1 MAGSAALD
9 TPPGARLQ
17 GTEVAQKL
25 GEKEGRAEGRC
36 PRGLRRGR
44 PGRSLQVEPCPSGRR
59 LALPGLMLGAQVS

>member
-1 MAGSAALD
+1 M
-9 TPPGARLQ
+9 
-17 GTEVAQKL
+17 EVAQKL
-25 GEKEGRAEGRC
+25 GEKEGQAEGRC